1 MRMVMVAAAAVAV
14 FCGPV
19 GSAQAVPIQV
29 TLSPDQLTNQPG
41 TDNWT
46 WELSFGVPLSMPA
59 NGTLQMEFAFDGGFL
74 RLHDLGGAPSPA
86 QLSHRDGLLDR
97 LATQKL
103 SRAKLGL
110 EIGKLDDEIDDQQ
123 VARTILA
130 GKAQQSQA
138 DLTETE
144 SALDTAH
151 QQLET
156 LEEQGNVIKAAIEKL
171 GDDILTIGDKIQAFI
186 DAFGD
191 IASDILDDLR
201 DAYNDATETL
211 QGLLSQQ
218 SQVAQQ
224 TSAASLIVT
233 AKEAERN
240 ALALQTAT
248 LEDQID
254 TLDAAIALLETQKS
268 EAETRQSQLTTLI
281 SVTNQELAQL
291 PEDTNAEGLLLSI
304 DGPSGNPI
312 PLFGQLL
319 LDVAAG
325 DPAQTSP
332 FFQGVFEN
340 ASSQHLAYADI
351 TPFFVDLA
359 GFTLQ
364 LDLFGPPGESLSL
377 YGLTFELLA
386 DDISIV
392 SRAGAMPVPEPATIL
407 LLAGGLAGLGWLRRR
422 DRLLM
427 A

>member
-1 MRMVMVAAAAVAV
+1 MRFAMAAATAAAV
-14 FCGPV
+14 FCGLA
-19 GSAQAVPIQV
+19 GSARAVPIQV
-29 TLSPDQLTNQPG
+29 ALSPGQLTNQPG
-41 TDNWT
+41 TDRWT
-46 WELSFGVPLSMPA
+46 WEFPQTPPLSLPA
-59 NGTLQMEFAFDGGFL
+59 NGTLQLDFAFDGGFL
-74 RLHDLGGAPSPA
+74 RLHDLGGAPGPA
-86 QLSHRDGLLDR
+86 QLGHRDGLLDR
-97 LATQKL
+97 LASQKL
-103 SRAKLGL
+103 SRAKLEL

-123 VARTILA
+123 IVRMILA

-156 LEEQGNVIKAAIEKL
+156 LEEQGKTIKAAIEKL

-191 IASDILDDLR
+191 IASDVLDDLR

-211 QGLLSQQ
+211 QGLLGQQ

-224 TSAASLIVT
+224 TSAASLVVT
-233 AKEAERN
+233 AKEVERN

-291 PEDTNAEGLLLSI
+291 PEDANAEGLLLWI

-325 DPAQTSP
+325 DATWTSP

-340 ASSQHLAYADI
+340 ASLQALAYADI
-351 TPFFVDLA
+351 TPSFVDIA

-364 LDLFGPPGESLSL
+364 LDLFGPPGENLSL

-386 DDISIV
+386 DEVSIV
-392 SRAGAMPVPEPATIL
+392 SRAGAVPVPEPATIAL
-407 LLAGGLAGLGWLRRR
+407 LGGGLLGLGWLRRR
-422 DRLLM
+422 DRLRM